1 MEEKL
6 CSCGRP
12 LYYRWNS
19 KMKYCPAC
27 QLEQAKQ
34 KKSLTKQINIETA
47 PAAMRTADRW
57 FSKYIRLLYSFPDA
71 SGKHLLCKC
80 YTCGRIKPILNADN
94 GHYHSRSIKATRY
107 HINNGRPQ
115 CKRCNRY
122 LQGAHTAFERHLI
135 EEVGIDAVEELKSLT
150 NAYFKADRVFFVA
163 AGDTYR
169 QMFNKLIKE
178 KGVNPWKTGSHQ
190 T

>member
-1 MEEKL
+1 METKL
-6 CSCGRP
+6 CRCGRP

-34 KKSLTKQINIETA
+34 KKALTKRINTETA

-57 FSKYIRLLYSFPDA
+57 FSKYIRLLYSFSDV

-80 YTCGRIKPILNADN
+80 YTCGRVKDILNIEL
-94 GHYHSRSIKATRY
+94 GHYHGRGIKATRY

-115 CKRCNRY
+115 CTRCNKYR
-122 LQGAHTAFERHLI
+122 QGAHTDFERHLE
-135 EEVGIDAVEELKSLT
+135 EEVGLDAVEELKSLT
-150 NAYFKADRVFFVA
+150 RPYFKADRAFFVCA
-163 AGDTYR
+163 SDTYR
-169 QMFNKLIKE
+169 NLFNELIKK
-178 KGVNPWKTGSHQ
+178 KGINPWKTPSRQ
-190 T
+190 K